1 MSSLVPLSKLA
12 ARIPDGARLAIAQD
26 SVGVAMAATRELVR
40 RGVRGLRL
48 VCVPL
53 SGMQADILIG
63 AGCVAAIE
71 TSAVTLGEYG
81 GAPRFAAALRGK
93 RIELRDATCPAIHAA
108 LQAGEKNIPFM
119 PLRGLVGSDLLAHR
133 ADWKVVDNPFA
144 SNTAAGDAGNGAG
157 EPIVLLPAIRP
168 DIALIHAPLADR
180 DGNVWIGRSRDAL
193 TMAHASFATLATVE
207 AVRDTSLFDDP
218 ALAAGT
224 VPAIYVDAIALAP
237 NGAWPI
243 GMPDTTAPDPA
254 ALQAYAAA
262 AKDEAGFSAWLA
274 DWLQRDWPVAGAPG
288 VVGKAAGPR

>member
-1 MSSLVPLSKLA
+1 MHCRPLAPPMNTLVSLSELA
-12 ARIPDGARLAIAQD
+12 ARIPDGARPAIAQD
-26 SVGVAMAATRELVR
+26 SVGVSMAATRELVR
-40 RGVRGLRL
+40 RGARGLRL

-81 GAPRFAAALRGK
+81 GAARFAAALRARG
-93 RIELRDATCPAIHAA
+93 IELRDATCPAIHAA

-119 PLRGLVGSDLLAHR
+119 PLRGLIGSDLLAHR
-133 ADWKVVDNPFA
+133 PDWKVVDNPF
-144 SNTAAGDAGNGAG
+144 STGDGAGG

-168 DIALIHAPLADR
+168 DVALVHAPLADR
-180 DGNVWIGRSRDAL
+180 EGNVWIGRRRDAL
-193 TMAHASFATLATVE
+193 TMAHASLRTLATVE

-243 GMPDTTAPDPA
+243 GLPDTTAPDPA
-254 ALQAYAAA
+254 ALQAYATA
-262 AKDEAGFSAWLA
+262 AKDEAGFAAWLA
-274 DWLQRDWPVAGAPG
+274 DWLARDWP
-288 VVGKAAGPR
+288 AAGLNTADAR

>member
-1 MSSLVPLSKLA
+1 MSSLVSLSELA

-40 RGVRGLRL
+40 RGARGLRL

-144 SNTAAGDAGNGAG
+144 GNTGDGPR

-168 DIALIHAPLADR
+168 DVALIHAPLADR
-180 DGNVWIGRSRDAL
+180 DGNVWIGRRRDAL

-224 VPAIYVDAIALAP
+224 VPAIYIDAIALAP

-254 ALQAYAAA
+254 ALQAYASA

-274 DWLQRDWPVAGAPG
+274 GWLQRDWPVAGAPAPI
-288 VVGKAAGPR
+288 GKAAGQR

>member
-1 MSSLVPLSKLA
+1 MDSLVSLSELA

-26 SVGVAMAATRELVR
+26 SVGVSMAATRELVR
-40 RGVRGLRL
+40 RGARGLRL

-81 GAPRFAAALRGK
+81 GAARFAAALRA
-93 RIELRDATCPAIHAA
+93 RSIELRDATCPAIHAA

-119 PLRGLVGSDLLAHR
+119 PLRGLIGSDLLAHR
-133 ADWKVVDNPFA
+133 SDWKLVDNPFQE
-144 SNTAAGDAGNGAG
+144 G

-168 DIALIHAPLADR
+168 DVALVHAPLADR
-180 DGNVWIGRSRDAL
+180 EGNVWIGRRRDAL
-193 TMAHASFATLATVE
+193 TMAHASLRTLATVE

-224 VPAIYVDAIALAP
+224 VPAIYVEAIALAP

-243 GMPDTTAPDPA
+243 GLPDSTVPDPG
-254 ALQAYAAA
+254 ALQDYAQA
-262 AKDEAGFSAWLA
+262 AKDQAGFDTWLS
-274 DWLQRDWPVAGAPG
+274 DWLRRDWPAVRGA
-288 VVGKAAGPR
+288 VGEQAR